1 MFNGKLNPVIPYAIR
16 GCIWNQGYANIGG
29 GLTYYNNLHSLISG
43 WRKCWNRPEL
53 PVCFHQFYCRQMTV
67 ENFKK
72 TQNGRKFGNGPTD
85 LFDSKNPGVMLAKL
99 ENFYRNH
106 QAPVRDSLYFPMT
119 GIRHFQPGE
128 DFPLHDVAVNKV
140 YIAKHEVTK
149 ALWDKIRFWGT
160 SHGYTDLPSG
170 EGRAADHPV
179 QLVSCRSVLKD
190 PSARHRSL
198 AMEAKCPPRRYFRK
212 PQSITRR
219 TSVLWSIICLL
230 PTARAQQANEDPVT
244 GPVVQPVSAERF
256 EVRNMEGWTIY
267 TNRDVLK
274 QYPEQMAKTFGHL
287 KWDLYQIKL
296 AAPATAVCNLQE
308 HTPIW
313 IEYDEKV
320 GLSYHPETAWL
331 LERGYKLPKD
341 PDSMI
346 SLSAKGY
353 VGDSYRHPFVIF
365 HEMTHG
371 YDHHFIGKGHDYGN
385 AECEANYQRMMKS
398 GINEKVKIWDGGVG
412 SHYARTN
419 RMEYLA
425 ESSEAYFGVN
435 DIYPFVRAELRE
447 QDPAMA
453 RLVER
458 YWGVDPRQIIRL
470 ETSLATYL
478 DHPQAAAAT
487 AKASG
492 PAKGKYIPTSQ
503 YDKRDV
509 DGWTVYVNPQLARQ
523 PGLCTAMV
531 KILNYKLHVIDHFIS
546 VEGQKQLHAIPVWL
560 EYGRK
565 GPYLQYCGDSAK
577 LQLEGVNPDK
587 LGAVEIGDP
596 QRMMDWSMLQ
606 QSDVLHQ
613 VALAYYDRHAQ
624 KDSDLGRKI
633 AAAYDQAKKDGKYNS
648 VLRFDGKR
656 VSLPAMTSEKEYF
669 AELMESYFLV
679 NDHYP
684 FIRCELKDQDATGY
698 AVIADLW
705 QGNPHR

>member
-1 MFNGKLNPVIPYAIR
+1 MIFL
-16 GCIWNQGYANIGG
+16 
-29 GLTYYNNLHSLISG
+29 
-43 WRKCWNRPEL
+43 
-53 PVCFHQFYCRQMTV
+53 
-67 ENFKK
+67 
-72 TQNGRKFGNGPTD
+72 
-85 LFDSKNPGVMLAKL
+85 
-99 ENFYRNH
+99 
-106 QAPVRDSLYFPMT
+106 
-119 GIRHFQPGE
+119 
-128 DFPLHDVAVNKV
+128 
-140 YIAKHEVTK
+140 
-149 ALWDKIRFWGT
+149 
-160 SHGYTDLPSG
+160 
-170 EGRAADHPV
+170 
-179 QLVSCRSVLKD
+179 SVLKD

-198 AMEAKCPPRRYFRK
+198 AMEANSTPRRNFPQ
-212 PQSITRR
+212 PQSIARR
-219 TSVLWSIICLL
+219 SAVLLSIICLL
-230 PTARAQQANEDPVT
+230 PSAGAQQANEDPVT
-244 GPVVQPVSAERF
+244 GPLAQPVTAERF
-256 EVRNMEGWTIY
+256 EVRNIEGWTIH

-274 QYPEQMAKTFGHL
+274 QHPELMAKTFGHL

-331 LERGYKLPKD
+331 LERSYKLPKD
-341 PDSMI
+341 PDSMM
-346 SLSAKGY
+346 SLSAIGY
-353 VGDSYRHPFVIF
+353 VADSYRHPFVIF

-385 AECEANYQRMMKS
+385 TECEANYQRMMKS
-398 GINEKVKIWDGGVG
+398 GINEKVKIWDGGIG

-425 ESSEAYFGVN
+425 ESSEAYFAVN

-458 YWGVDPRQIIRL
+458 YWGVDPRQILRL

-478 DHPQAAAAT
+478 DHPQATAAN
-487 AKASG
+487 ASG

-503 YDKRDV
+503 YDKRDI
-509 DGWTVYVNPQLARQ
+509 DGWTVYINPQLARQ

-546 VEGQKQLHAIPVWL
+546 VEGHKQLHEIPVWL

-565 GPYLQYCGDSAK
+565 GPYLQYCGDSGK
-577 LQLEGVNPDK
+577 LQRKGVNPDK

-624 KDSDLGRKI
+624 KDSELGRKI
-633 AAAYDQAKKDGKYNS
+633 TAAYEQAKKDGKYNS
-648 VLRFDGKR
+648 VLRFDGKHLP
-656 VSLPAMTSEKEYF
+656 LPAMASEKEYF

-684 FIRCELKDQDATGY
+684 FIRCELKDQDTTGY
-698 AVIADLW
+698 GVIADLW